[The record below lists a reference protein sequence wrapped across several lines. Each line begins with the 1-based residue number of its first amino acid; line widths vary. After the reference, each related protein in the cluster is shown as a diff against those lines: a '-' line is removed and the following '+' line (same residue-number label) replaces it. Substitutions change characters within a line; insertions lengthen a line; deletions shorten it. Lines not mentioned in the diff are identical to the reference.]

1 MFSKSVVSQACQ
13 SALTIEGIN
22 AVEEAL
28 RGDPELILAIQAAEE
43 CIDLIR
49 TTECDFLSQFWK
61 SIPTQRRKK
70 GPNEIECP
78 KI

>member
-28 RGDPELILAIQAAEE
+28 RGDPELILAIQAAVI
-43 CIDLIR
+43 IDDLEPMRGLLLKLAIN
-49 TTECDFLSQFWK
+49 QK
-61 SIPTQRRKK
+61 
-70 GPNEIECP
+70 IENLRGVNYE
-78 KI
+78 